1 MVHDDYLRCVDY
13 QNKPAHP
20 KEAGFVAFYN
30 EAMDR
35 HFFAL
40 LDKNRLVMLRSEA
53 YVDEKSRDNGIK
65 SVLKNRTIAERYAFV
80 QEGNFHYL
88 VMRAGNRKEIARS
101 CEMETGAQARALMQK
116 LMADDFEQ
124 NILQREAAPKKAAA
138 PKAEKTAAKKP
149 AAKKET
155 AETAPAAEN
164 GNPRVAAPERSYA
177 AEYSAVHV
185 EYTDPETGIP
195 YPALDHYYG
204 HATLTDEHGRTGY
217 AVFSGADQKHY
228 FVVYNA
234 DGSIYLRSAG
244 FNTAKERDSRLDE
257 VRRFIVKA
265 DHYRVLEVGD
275 KYAVSLVDDGGK
287 ELSRSGLYD
296 SFTEAFSKTP
306 ASHQM
311 PGSGNVY

>member
-20 KEAGFVAFYN
+20 KEAGFVAFFHEPMN
-30 EAMDR
+30 R

-53 YVDEKSRDNGIK
+53 YVDEKARDNGIK

-80 QEGNFHYL
+80 QEGNFNYL
-88 VMRAGNRKEIARS
+88 VLRAGNRKEIARS
-101 CEMETGAQARALMQK
+101 CELETTAQGRDLMQR
-116 LMADDFEQ
+116 LMSDDFAQ
-124 NILQREAAPKKAAA
+124 IIMQREATPKTEKA
-138 PKAEKTAAKKP
+138 AAKKP

-155 AETAPAAEN
+155 AKTAPASEN

-177 AEYSAVHV
+177 AEYSAIHV
-185 EYTDPETGIP
+185 EYTDPETGVP

-228 FVVYNA
+228 FAVYNA
-234 DGSIYLRSAG
+234 DGSIYLRSTG
-244 FNTAKERDSRLDE
+244 FNTAQERDNRLDE
-257 VRRFIVKA
+257 VRRFIVLA

-275 KYAVSLVDDGGK
+275 KYTVALVDDNGQ
-287 ELSRSGLYD
+287 ELSRSGLYE